1 MGGPDAATEFPLA
14 PRWRGR
20 CVAADRGRTTGGPA
34 APRYAARLPPEAG
47 KAFTEPMRAFLQAL
61 GYVEGRTIAFD
72 FRFADGQVERLPSLA
87 ADLVA
92 RRPAIIVTFG
102 DATARAA
109 QAATTTIPIVSMS
122 EDLVRARLVLNLAR
136 PEGNTTG
143 VSIMGT
149 ELDAK
154 RLELLAEWM
163 PARSTVMLLADST
176 THRES
181 RPALQAVAQ
190 ASGLTLQEASVST
203 PDEIERA
210 FRGARQRGVA
220 GVNVLSS
227 AFLFS
232 QRGRIIRLAAEQTL
246 PTIYQWPET
255 AEEGGLIAYGP
266 SLHAA
271 FRQVT
276 TLVVKILQGRRPGD
290 IPVEQ
295 PTKFALYL
303 NLKTAHALNLVVPS
317 LMLLRADKTI
327 E

>member
-1 MGGPDAATEFPLA
+1 MRRRDFLSLLGGAAATWPLI
-14 PRWRGR
+14 
-20 CVAADRGRTTGGPA
+20 ADAQPAGP
-34 APRYAARLPPEAG
+34 PLLGMLLVVPPEAG
-47 KAFTEPMRAFLQAL
+47 KAFIEPMRAFLQAL
-61 GYVEGRTIAFD
+61 GYIEGRTIAFD

-109 QAATTTIPIVSMS
+109 QAATSTIPIVSMS
-122 EDLVRARLVLNLAR
+122 EDLVRARLVLNAR

-154 RLELLAEWM
+154 RLELLAELL

-266 SLHAA
+266 SLHGA

-276 TLVVKILQGRRPGD
+276 TLVVRILQGRRPGD

-317 LMLLRADKTI
+317 LILLRADKTI